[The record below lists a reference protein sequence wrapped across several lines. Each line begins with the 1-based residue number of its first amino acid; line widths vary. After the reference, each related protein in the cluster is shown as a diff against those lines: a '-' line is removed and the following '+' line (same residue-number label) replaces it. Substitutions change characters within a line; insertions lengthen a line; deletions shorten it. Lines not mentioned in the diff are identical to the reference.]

1 MAVVV
6 DKDDEDR
13 FIALAGSENLSATPV
28 ARVTDEKRLVMK
40 SEGKS
45 SLISAEAF

>member
-28 ARVTDEKRLVMK
+28 ARVTDERLVMK
-40 SEGKS
+40 SEGKIIVD
-45 SLISAEAF
+45 ISRSF